1 MATKERLIS
10 AVIHD
15 DGSLHFS
22 SVMSPAEE
30 SVAVC
35 YTIPDRIIPVI
46 FIPGVMESNRA
57 TDESDNSQSGWLLD
71 STNTV
76 QPWMT
81 KDALT
86 RRNTLDPTKA
96 RIAQYVKGSYLEYKA

>member
-1 MATKERLIS
+1 MAKERLIS

-22 SVMSPAEE
+22 SVMSLADE

-46 FIPGVMESNRA
+46 FVPGVMGSNRA
-57 TDESDNSQSGWLLD
+57 TDESDNSQSAWLLN
-71 STNTV
+71 STNRI

-81 KDALT
+81 KGALT
-86 RRNTLDPTKA
+86 RRNTLDPTKTK
-96 RIAQYVKGSYLEYKA
+96 IAQNVKGSFLEYKA